1 MSDEVNSKDISAYDE
16 SILTT
21 IKRMLSI
28 VKENKDFDTE
38 IIVNINSVFT
48 ILNQLGVG
56 PEDGFRIKDDT
67 TKWSDYISDE
77 VDLDAVKS
85 YIYLKVKTIFD
96 PPLNGTVMD
105 AHKQLIAELE
115 WRLNVKAE
123 GGN

>member
-56 PEDGFRIKDDT
+56 PGDGFRIKDDT
-67 TKWSDYISDE
+67 AKWSDYISEKD
-77 VDLDAVKS
+77 DLDAVKS